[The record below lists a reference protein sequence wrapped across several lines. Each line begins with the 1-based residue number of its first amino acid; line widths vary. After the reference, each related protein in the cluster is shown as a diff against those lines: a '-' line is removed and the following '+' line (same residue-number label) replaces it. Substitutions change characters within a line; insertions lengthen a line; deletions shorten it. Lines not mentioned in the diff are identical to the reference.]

1 MRIWYIKI
9 WVKKWTYTKWNE
21 DITTGSG
28 MDQSEILYPE
38 ELAALTHGY
47 GTNSTTARIEEKI
60 WRLRDELRRQ

>member
-1 MRIWYIKI
+1 MKIWYIKI

-38 ELAALTHGY
+38 ELAALTHG
-47 GTNSTTARIEEKI
+47 
-60 WRLRDELRRQ
+60 